1 MSHDLLEA
9 FGAVPVKERVVVDG
23 NVMTGGGVTAG
34 IDFALVLAAE
44 ILGEQEAKQIQ
55 LAIEYDPK
63 PPFDAGSPE
72 TAGRR
77 PGGTGPYRRPR
88 FGRTR
93 GSWRSRKRRSRSP
106 GPLEERRGPGVQAL
120 NDKIFAYCERGLDPG
135 LWAEPVN
142 ALTNGA
148 FVIAGLAAL
157 YLIRQRP
164 PGERSIVQIV
174 LAVLVV
180 LIGIGSFLF
189 HTQATAWA
197 AIADVAPIGIFM
209 LLYFAVA
216 MRSLLRLPLGWA
228 MVLTMAFAACLWAAG
243 RITCGPDG
251 LVEFAGG
258 GGRCLNGS
266 VGYLPALAAMLA
278 IGGVLAL
285 KRHPGGAIAADRRR
299 HLRRLGHLPHPRPRT
314 LRRNRRRRH
323 PPRHPLPV
331 AHPQRADAV
340 HPDAGGDLVR
350 SIEFGWPRRLT
361 STLRLIA
368 CPESDVF
375 ILSTTAYALETPTW
389 ETRL

>member
-1 MSHDLLEA
+1 
-9 FGAVPVKERVVVDG
+9 
-23 NVMTGGGVTAG
+23 
-34 IDFALVLAAE
+34 
-44 ILGEQEAKQIQ
+44 
-55 LAIEYDPK
+55 
-63 PPFDAGSPE
+63 
-72 TAGRR
+72 
-77 PGGTGPYRRPR
+77 
-88 FGRTR
+88 
-93 GSWRSRKRRSRSP
+93 
-106 GPLEERRGPGVQAL
+106 L
-120 NDKIFAYCERGLDPG
+120 NNKIFAYCERGLDPG

-174 LAVLVV
+174 LAVLVI

-216 MRSLLRLPLGWA
+216 MRSLLGLRLGWA

-251 LVEFAGG
+251 LVEFSGG

-285 KRHPGGAIAADRRR
+285 KRHPGARSLLIAGGIFAVSVTFRTLDRELCAETAVAGTPLGTHFLWHTLNALMLFILMRAVTLYARPNWVVRADR
-299 HLRRLGHLPHPRPRT
+299 H
-314 LRRNRRRRH
+314 
-323 PPRHPLPV
+323 
-331 AHPQRADAV
+331 
-340 HPDAGGDLVR
+340 
-350 SIEFGWPRRLT
+350 
-361 STLRLIA
+361 
-368 CPESDVF
+368 
-375 ILSTTAYALETPTW
+375 
-389 ETRL
+389 